1 MTWRVDWDDRARK
14 ELRQLDYPIQKKIL
28 QYMRERV
35 TENPRN
41 FGKELSGNKAGL
53 WRYRF
58 ADIRIVC
65 KIDDAIVTVLV
76 LRVGHRKNV
85 YI

>member
-1 MTWRVDWDDRARK
+1 
-14 ELRQLDYPIQKKIL
+14 
-28 QYMRERV
+28 MRERV

-41 FGKELSGNKAGL
+41 FGKELSANKAGL

>member
-1 MTWRVDWDDRARK
+1 
-14 ELRQLDYPIQKKIL
+14 
-28 QYMRERV
+28 MRERV
-35 TENPRN
+35 AENPRN
-41 FGKELSGNKAGL
+41 FGRELSGNKAGL

>member
-1 MTWRVDWDDRARK
+1 MIWRVDWDDRARK

-28 QYMRERV
+28 QYMREHV

-41 FGKELSGNKAGL
+41 FGKELSGNKGGL

-58 ADIRIVC
+58 ADIRIDC